1 MTLNTENTSMPET
14 AEETAT
20 ETIVENVAAEQAK
33 AAAVTVAEAAE
44 GADAAGGASESASDA
59 HANHVS
65 HASDEVVVRIEGL
78 QKAFGDNVVLRD
90 VNLQVHR
97 GEVVVILGPSGS
109 GKSTMLRCINLLETP
124 TAGKIFFEDTE
135 ITAKGTDINKIRAQV
150 GMVFQSFNLFPH
162 LTAKGNVMLAQRKV
176 LKRSKEEAE
185 AIALERLAEVGL
197 ADRVDYKPSE
207 LSGGQ
212 QQRVAIARALAMNP
226 HVMLFDEATSAL
238 DPELVR
244 DVLGVMKGLAA
255 QGMTMIVVTHEMGFA
270 RDVADRVIFMD
281 GGYIVEEGT
290 PEQVFDHPV
299 SDRTKDFLGHI
310 S

>member
-1 MTLNTENTSMPET
+1 MSEANSET
-14 AEETAT
+14 VVVDGATAT
-20 ETIVENVAAEQAK
+20 TTDDKPVI
-33 AAAVTVAEAAE
+33 
-44 GADAAGGASESASDA
+44 
-59 HANHVS
+59 
-65 HASDEVVVRIEGL
+65 RIEDL
-78 QKAFGDNVVLRD
+78 RKSFGDNEVLRGID
-90 VNLQVHR
+90 LQVQR

-109 GKSTMLRCINLLETP
+109 GKSTLLRCVNLLETP
-124 TAGKIFFEDTE
+124 TSGHIFFEATE
-135 ITAKGTDINKIRAQV
+135 ITAKKTDINAVRAKV
-150 GMVFQSFNLFPH
+150 GMVFQNFNLFPH

-185 AIALERLAEVGL
+185 RIAIDQLTKVGL
-197 ADRVDYKPSE
+197 ADRIDFKPSE

-212 QQRVAIARALAMNP
+212 QQRVAIARALAMDP

-244 DVLGVMKGLAA
+244 DVLGVMKELARG
-255 QGMTMIVVTHEMGFA
+255 GMTMIVVTHEMGFA

-281 GGYIVEEGT
+281 GGYIVEQGT
-290 PEQVFDHPV
+290 PEDVFDNPQ